1 MQEARVNFFPGWER
15 PRPPGAK
22 QPGEP
27 SDFRGGRWWDA
38 TWDLRGQIPD
48 PSASPSAGTKSLTLP
63 DRAPPN
69 GALMDLLKLY
79 RSEEPHQ
86 ETLEHR
92 LSHGN
97 LMPFR
102 PPITRVTRR

>member
-1 MQEARVNFFPGWER
+1 MGEAPASWRQNGQHRW
-15 PRPPGAK
+15 A
-22 QPGEP
+22 
-27 SDFRGGRWWDA
+27 FRGPWW
-38 TWDLRGQIPD
+38 RGASGARGPRRPIPD

-97 LMPFR
+97 LLPFR
-102 PPITRVTRR
+102 PPISRVTRR

>member
-1 MQEARVNFFPGWER
+1 MKKKKDLKTDGRGPGPLGAQQPRIALRVPWWQDARVTRDP
-15 PRPPGAK
+15 
-22 QPGEP
+22 
-27 SDFRGGRWWDA
+27 
-38 TWDLRGQIPD
+38 RGQILD

-102 PPITRVTRR
+102 PPISRVTRR